1 MFCMIIHI
9 QEIAKSYFN
18 SFWVGKIIL
27 LFIIYLLLFI
37 IIIVYIII
45 LLLLLKI
52 IIFNYIH

>member
-27 LFIIYLLLFI
+27 LFIIYLLFI